1 MMTSKNSL
9 ISFCKRNE
17 LLLQDLTKRIIIA
30 KMDKPT
36 FYISICGSSAS
47 GKSTISKALK
57 KYFHEN
63 NEQFKLGI
71 LHLDAFMFE
80 RSERAKYG
88 LNGYDPKSH
97 QIEKIVE
104 CITQLRLGKPIFNR
118 PYNHATGMHTKRRV
132 KLEPV
137 DIIIF
142 EGVQA
147 FHDKIS
153 NLVDF
158 SVFIDGEKEVLK
170 ELRLITDIGAR
181 KFDPSV
187 AFGHSESEYS
197 NFETFILPNRKKADV
212 VIKVM
217 QNWHYSISS

>member
-1 MMTSKNSL
+1 
-9 ISFCKRNE
+9 
-17 LLLQDLTKRIIIA
+17 
-30 KMDKPT
+30 
-36 FYISICGSSAS
+36 
-47 GKSTISKALK
+47 
-57 KYFHEN
+57 
-63 NEQFKLGI
+63 
-71 LHLDAFMFE
+71 
-80 RSERAKYG
+80 
-88 LNGYDPKSH
+88 
-97 QIEKIVE
+97 
-104 CITQLRLGKPIFNR
+104 
-118 PYNHATGMHTKRRV
+118 MHTKRRV